1 MPLSR
6 RSLIACFS
14 GVVVGSL
21 SAPSIVHAVET
32 LGTAAGE
39 APSLSAASPVS
50 SLRPLRIAMLMPP
63 DDSPFLAAARIVANG
78 LAASNAHIDG
88 PQDRSAEIFLVESS
102 SQTASLDAAL
112 DAALV
117 SGADIV
123 VGPIERSA
131 VEMLA
136 RKKTLP
142 LPVLALNVPD
152 NTDLSAVPQ
161 NLGLISIS
169 TEYEAEWIAQAAVA
183 ALPHSINNLSRP
195 KIAVMAGSAAWQM
208 RARDAFENVLAH
220 AQIDYEVISFSP
232 EILDDLQTKFEP
244 TLSPEEAA
252 QFDQELR
259 EALAKAESS
268 QQRKLI
274 TKRVHAARRAR
285 VTQSEPPF
293 QAALLALSAQEA
305 ALVRNRFPRGT
316 RIWGTSA
323 INPGDP
329 DLSSAATTLSYD
341 LDGVAFPECPLVV
354 QLKPADFEARFGTSM
369 PYSLSAKRL
378 FALGVDARTTALA
391 WSQGRSLQGEAGETG
406 TLSFDRSHSPLVE
419 RTPQVVVVQQGH
431 LLQIPRELA
440 VRTVLPTIEP
450 PKPTEP
456 IAMPTVKEELNA
468 AHREDVKGVVVND
481 LGADPDPT
489 PMIPKAISPA
499 SSPSPAASGISI
511 TQ

>member
-39 APSLSAASPVS
+39 APSISAASPVS

-161 NLGLISIS
+161 K
-169 TEYEAEWIAQAAVA
+169 
-183 ALPHSINNLSRP
+183 SR
-195 KIAVMAGSAAWQM
+195 S
-208 RARDAFENVLAH
+208 
-220 AQIDYEVISFSP
+220 
-232 EILDDLQTKFEP
+232 
-244 TLSPEEAA
+244 
-252 QFDQELR
+252 
-259 EALAKAESS
+259 
-268 QQRKLI
+268 
-274 TKRVHAARRAR
+274 
-285 VTQSEPPF
+285 
-293 QAALLALSAQEA
+293 
-305 ALVRNRFPRGT
+305 
-316 RIWGTSA
+316 
-323 INPGDP
+323 
-329 DLSSAATTLSYD
+329 
-341 LDGVAFPECPLVV
+341 
-354 QLKPADFEARFGTSM
+354 DF
-369 PYSLSAKRL
+369 Y
-378 FALGVDARTTALA
+378 
-391 WSQGRSLQGEAGETG
+391 QY
-406 TLSFDRSHSPLVE
+406 
-419 RTPQVVVVQQGH
+419 
-431 LLQIPRELA
+431 
-440 VRTVLPTIEP
+440 
-450 PKPTEP
+450 
-456 IAMPTVKEELNA
+456 
-468 AHREDVKGVVVND
+468 
-481 LGADPDPT
+481 
-489 PMIPKAISPA
+489 
-499 SSPSPAASGISI
+499 GI
-511 TQ
+511 

>member
-1 MPLSR
+1 
-6 RSLIACFS
+6 
-14 GVVVGSL
+14 
-21 SAPSIVHAVET
+21 
-32 LGTAAGE
+32 
-39 APSLSAASPVS
+39 
-50 SLRPLRIAMLMPP
+50 MLMPP

-78 LAASNAHIDG
+78 LAASNAHIDS
-88 PQDRSAEIFLVESS
+88 PQARSAEIFLVESS

-195 KIAVMAGSAAWQM
+195 KIAVIAGSAAWQM

-354 QLKPADFEARFGTSM
+354 QLKPADFEARFGT
-369 PYSLSAKRL
+369 
-378 FALGVDARTTALA
+378 
-391 WSQGRSLQGEAGETG
+391 
-406 TLSFDRSHSPLVE
+406 
-419 RTPQVVVVQQGH
+419 
-431 LLQIPRELA
+431 
-440 VRTVLPTIEP
+440 
-450 PKPTEP
+450 
-456 IAMPTVKEELNA
+456 
-468 AHREDVKGVVVND
+468 
-481 LGADPDPT
+481 
-489 PMIPKAISPA
+489 
-499 SSPSPAASGISI
+499 
-511 TQ
+511 

>member
-39 APSLSAASPVS
+39 APSISAASPVS

-195 KIAVMAGSAAWQM
+195 KIAVIAGSAAWQM

-259 EALAKAESS
+259 EARSS
-268 QQRKLI
+268 
-274 TKRVHAARRAR
+274 
-285 VTQSEPPF
+285 
-293 QAALLALSAQEA
+293 
-305 ALVRNRFPRGT
+305 
-316 RIWGTSA
+316 
-323 INPGDP
+323 
-329 DLSSAATTLSYD
+329 
-341 LDGVAFPECPLVV
+341 
-354 QLKPADFEARFGTSM
+354 
-369 PYSLSAKRL
+369 
-378 FALGVDARTTALA
+378 
-391 WSQGRSLQGEAGETG
+391 
-406 TLSFDRSHSPLVE
+406 
-419 RTPQVVVVQQGH
+419 
-431 LLQIPRELA
+431 
-440 VRTVLPTIEP
+440 
-450 PKPTEP
+450 
-456 IAMPTVKEELNA
+456 
-468 AHREDVKGVVVND
+468 
-481 LGADPDPT
+481 
-489 PMIPKAISPA
+489 
-499 SSPSPAASGISI
+499 
-511 TQ
+511 

>member
-1 MPLSR
+1 
-6 RSLIACFS
+6 
-14 GVVVGSL
+14 
-21 SAPSIVHAVET
+21 
-32 LGTAAGE
+32 
-39 APSLSAASPVS
+39 
-50 SLRPLRIAMLMPP
+50 
-63 DDSPFLAAARIVANG
+63 
-78 LAASNAHIDG
+78 
-88 PQDRSAEIFLVESS
+88 
-102 SQTASLDAAL
+102 
-112 DAALV
+112 
-117 SGADIV
+117 
-123 VGPIERSA
+123 
-131 VEMLA
+131 
-136 RKKTLP
+136 
-142 LPVLALNVPD
+142 
-152 NTDLSAVPQ
+152 
-161 NLGLISIS
+161 
-169 TEYEAEWIAQAAVA
+169 
-183 ALPHSINNLSRP
+183 
-195 KIAVMAGSAAWQM
+195 M

-378 FALGVDARTTALA
+378 FAL
-391 WSQGRSLQGEAGETG
+391 SLI
-406 TLSFDRSHSPLVE
+406 H
-419 RTPQVVVVQQGH
+419 
-431 LLQIPRELA
+431 I
-440 VRTVLPTIEP
+440 
-450 PKPTEP
+450 
-456 IAMPTVKEELNA
+456 
-468 AHREDVKGVVVND
+468 
-481 LGADPDPT
+481 
-489 PMIPKAISPA
+489 
-499 SSPSPAASGISI
+499 
-511 TQ
+511 